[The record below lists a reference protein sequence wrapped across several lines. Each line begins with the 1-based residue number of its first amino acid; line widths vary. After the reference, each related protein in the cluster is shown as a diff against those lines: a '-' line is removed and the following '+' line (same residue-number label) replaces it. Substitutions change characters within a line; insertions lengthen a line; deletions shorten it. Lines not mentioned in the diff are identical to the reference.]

1 MRKKSYF
8 WLILPALMFIIL
20 VFFVPLYFLVSKSF
34 QTFIPGSLFTEKTF
48 TIENYSTIF
57 KDSYVLNV
65 YLRTLYIAF
74 ISSLIIFVLA
84 YPISLWISKLDKQYR
99 GFVMTLVIL
108 PMIGGAM
115 IQTMGWFTILM
126 NYGLLNSILRNLH
139 LIDKPIAFLGTN
151 RGVIIG
157 LVQAFLPMMIYPLTS
172 SLLAIDPEILEA
184 ARTLGAK
191 PMKVFFKITL
201 PLSLPG
207 ALAGTILVFMAC
219 LTSFVTPSSLGQ
231 GKIQV
236 FGTYAYQQ
244 AMLVMNWPFASAYS
258 IFFLIMI
265 GIVFIG
271 CTRLA
276 KGVDK

>member
-84 YPISLWISKLDKQYR
+84 YPISLWISKLDKKYR

>member
-99 GFVMTLVIL
+99 GFFMTLVIL